1 VIIIGMGRTGEGLER
16 CESGGRL
23 EVGGPVFFADEA
35 VGFWCAGGLHVG
47 AIPFDIFLQT
57 EGDDTSQSDFGEV
70 AASVEVGEDGRSS
83 EAGVDPFVEV
93 ALDAWQ

>member
-1 VIIIGMGRTGEGLER
+1 MRKRRE
-16 CESGGRL
+16 L

-35 VGFWCAGGLHVG
+35 VGFWRAGGLHVG
-47 AIPFDIFLQT
+47 AIPFDIFLQA
-57 EGDDTSQSDFGEV
+57 EGDDAGQSDFGEV
-70 AASVEVGEDGRSS
+70 AAGVEIGEDGRSS